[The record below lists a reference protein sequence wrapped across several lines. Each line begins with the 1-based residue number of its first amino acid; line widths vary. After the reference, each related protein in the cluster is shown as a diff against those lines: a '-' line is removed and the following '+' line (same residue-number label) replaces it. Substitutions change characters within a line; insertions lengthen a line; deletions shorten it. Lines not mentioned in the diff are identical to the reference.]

1 MSKKR
6 SQPSHGEGPSRFEGR
21 DQHGWAPDV
30 DETSQQPNPSAHRS
44 FDPDKHAP
52 EPDAGRAAT
61 DEDKKKSTAGTPMGS
76 TSRRGEEQAGK
87 SKGEGMH
94 DTGRKGRTQR
104 PSGSK
109 DASAFSGVDPQD
121 PSSKKSGKRSG
132 H

>member
-30 DETSQQPNPSAHRS
+30 DDTTQQPNPSAHRS
-44 FDPDKHAP
+44 FHPGKHAP

-61 DEDKKKSTAGTPMGS
+61 DEDKKKSTAGTPLES

-87 SKGEGMH
+87 SEGMH
-94 DTGRKGRTQR
+94 DKGPKGRSQR

-109 DASAFSGVDPQD
+109 DASAFTGVDPQD
-121 PSSKKSGKRSG
+121 PPSKKPGKRSG
-132 H
+132 T